1 MSSIRSSTKRSV
13 VPMVALAALVGVV
26 YRPALE
32 CGWIWDDDAYV
43 VENATLRA
51 PDALPRIWLD
61 TRASPQY
68 YPVVFTAFWLERRL
82 WGLDPQGY
90 HAVNV
95 AVHAGAA
102 CMLFLLLKRLKL
114 AAAWLAAA
122 VFALHPVHVET
133 VAWVTELKNTLSGF
147 FYLVA
152 ANLLLAPLGLMN
164 ARGDRFRRQPLAA
177 AGLALGMFVLA
188 LLSKSVTATLPAA
201 MLVICWWRT
210 GRIER
215 RQVMTLLPFFV
226 IGVLLGLHT
235 ALIERGLVRAYG
247 QEWHLS
253 PIERILVAS
262 RACWFYLAT
271 LAWPSPLMFIYPRW
285 VIDDRAWW
293 QYVPV
298 AAAAV
303 AMGGLVWA
311 RRTRIGRATLAGM
324 LLFGGTLVP
333 AIGFFDVYP
342 FRYSWVA
349 DHFQYLASVGP
360 ITLVICG
367 AARLAAGGR
376 MSRIWQVIAAVV
388 LLALVAC
395 GTRSRIPVFRSP
407 ITLWTDTADK
417 NPSSWIAN
425 NNLGLAFV
433 REGRREEA
441 REWFDR
447 ALECAEFPADG
458 FKTAVNI
465 GSIEKERGDPETAL
479 RWYRAAIEVYPAGPA
494 DPQWRQV
501 KAIVDA
507 MSGSRGDA
515 GVPDALP

>member
-1 MSSIRSSTKRSV
+1 
-13 VPMVALAALVGVV
+13 
-26 YRPALE
+26 
-32 CGWIWDDDAYV
+32 
-43 VENATLRA
+43 
-51 PDALPRIWLD
+51 
-61 TRASPQY
+61 
-68 YPVVFTAFWLERRL
+68 
-82 WGLDPQGY
+82 
-90 HAVNV
+90 
-95 AVHAGAA
+95 
-102 CMLFLLLKRLKL
+102 MLFLLLKRFKL

-122 VFALHPVHVET
+122 VFALHPVQVET

-152 ANLLLAPLGLMN
+152 ANLLLAPLGLVC
-164 ARGDRFRRQPLAA
+164 ARGDRPRGRSLITV
-177 AGLALGMFVLA
+177 GLALGMFVLA

-201 MLVICWWRT
+201 MLVMCWWRT

-215 RQVMTLLPFFV
+215 RQVVTLIPFFV
-226 IGVLLGLHT
+226 IGMLLGLHT
-235 ALIERGLVRAYG
+235 ALIERGLVQAYG

-253 PIERILVAS
+253 PVERILVAS

-303 AMGGLVWA
+303 LLAGLVWVS
-311 RRTRIGRATLAGM
+311 RSRIGRGPLAVM
-324 LLFGGTLVP
+324 LFFGGTLVP

-349 DHFQYLASVGP
+349 DHFQYLASMGP
-360 ITLVICG
+360 VSLVICG
-367 AARLAAGGR
+367 AGTLAAR
-376 MSRIWQVIAAVV
+376 ARIPRTWQVIAAVV

-433 REGRREEA
+433 REGRRDEA
-441 REWFDR
+441 RAWFDR

-465 GSIEKERGDPETAL
+465 GSIENSRGDPEAAK
-479 RWYRAAIEVYPAGPA
+479 RWYRAALEVYPAGPA

-507 MSGSRGDA
+507 MGGSQGHA
-515 GVPDALP
+515 GGPDALP